1 MYNILCKKAK
11 LKKGDG
17 TVRELHIEKNDAGQR
32 LDKFLSK
39 ALPDMPPSFL
49 YKALRLK
56 KIKRNRKRAD
66 KADILAVGDTL
77 QLFIPEDFFKTKE
90 EDGDL
95 CRLLEGITPRLSILY
110 EDENIMLL
118 NKRPGINVHE
128 DKDGNTNTLI
138 THIQSY
144 LYKKGE
150 YDPKKEQA
158 FAPAL
163 CNRIDRNTGGIV
175 IAAKNAEALR
185 VMNDKIKNREIDK
198 FYLCAVHGIPTPKE
212 ATLEGF
218 LLKDETNNLVR
229 IYKDKKSAALLKKN
243 EGSLCGAQI
252 FGNDPDVMAEG
263 ARLAL
268 EISGCDFLDINM
280 GCPMPKI
287 ANSGD
292 GCGLMRTPELAGNI
306 VEAVVK
312 AVDVPVTVKCRLGW
326 DKGNINVLD
335 FTKRMEDSG
344 AAMVTVHGRTRAM
357 LYSGT
362 ADWDYIRKVKDQL
375 SIPVI
380 ANGDIVDAASA
391 LRCLKWTGADGIMI
405 GRATFG
411 DPWIF
416 QQVSAAMAG
425 LEVPERPVLKDRIAV
440 AVKQFELSEADHGE
454 HIACLEARKHFA
466 WYLRGVR
473 NASYYKKEI
482 TSMNKME
489 DIYRIAK
496 DIVRDLE

>member
-1 MYNILCKKAK
+1 MQFGNIQVKNPLVLGPMAGVTDWAFRTVCAELGANITVTEMVSSRALVYKDQKSAK
-11 LKKGDG
+11 L
-17 TVRELHIEKNDAGQR
+17 
-32 LDKFLSK
+32 
-39 ALPDMPPSFL
+39 
-49 YKALRLK
+49 LR
-56 KIKRNRKRAD
+56 
-66 KADILAVGDTL
+66 
-77 QLFIPEDFFKTKE
+77 
-90 EDGDL
+90 
-95 CRLLEGITPRLSILY
+95 
-110 EDENIMLL
+110 
-118 NKRPGINVHE
+118 
-128 DKDGNTNTLI
+128 
-138 THIQSY
+138 
-144 LYKKGE
+144 
-150 YDPKKEQA
+150 
-158 FAPAL
+158 
-163 CNRIDRNTGGIV
+163 
-175 IAAKNAEALR
+175 
-185 VMNDKIKNREIDK
+185 
-198 FYLCAVHGIPTPKE
+198 
-212 ATLEGF
+212 
-218 LLKDETNNLVR
+218 
-229 IYKDKKSAALLKKN
+229 KN
-243 EGSLCGAQI
+243 EGSICGAQI
-252 FGNDPDVMAEG
+252 FGNDPAIMAEG
-263 ARLAL
+263 ARMAI

-292 GCGLMRTPELAGNI
+292 GCGLMRTPELAGKI
-306 VEAVVK
+306 VEEVAR

-326 DKGNINVLD
+326 DKGSINVLD
-335 FTKRMEDSG
+335 FTKRMEDAG

-357 LYSGT
+357 LYSGV
-362 ADWDYIRKVKDQL
+362 ADWDYIRKVKEQL

-380 ANGDIVDAASA
+380 ANGDVVDAQSA

-425 LEVPERPVLKDRIAV
+425 QEVPERPILKDRIAV
-440 AVKQFELSEADHGE
+440 AVKQFELSEQDHGE

>member
-1 MYNILCKKAK
+1 MKLGRHEIENPLILGPMAGVTDWAFRTICAELGANITVTEMVSSRALVYQDQKSRK
-11 LKKGDG
+11 L
-17 TVRELHIEKNDAGQR
+17 
-32 LDKFLSK
+32 
-39 ALPDMPPSFL
+39 
-49 YKALRLK
+49 LR
-56 KIKRNRKRAD
+56 
-66 KADILAVGDTL
+66 
-77 QLFIPEDFFKTKE
+77 
-90 EDGDL
+90 
-95 CRLLEGITPRLSILY
+95 
-110 EDENIMLL
+110 
-118 NKRPGINVHE
+118 
-128 DKDGNTNTLI
+128 
-138 THIQSY
+138 
-144 LYKKGE
+144 
-150 YDPKKEQA
+150 
-158 FAPAL
+158 
-163 CNRIDRNTGGIV
+163 
-175 IAAKNAEALR
+175 
-185 VMNDKIKNREIDK
+185 
-198 FYLCAVHGIPTPKE
+198 
-212 ATLEGF
+212 
-218 LLKDETNNLVR
+218 
-229 IYKDKKSAALLKKN
+229 KN

-252 FGNDPDVMAEG
+252 FGNDPEIMAQ
-263 ARLAL
+263 AAVLAL

-292 GCGLMRTPELAGNI
+292 GCGLMRTPELAGDI
-306 VEAVVK
+306 VKAVVK

-344 AAMVTVHGRTRAM
+344 ASMVTVHGRTRAM
-357 LYSGT
+357 LYSGV
-362 ADWDYIRKVKDQL
+362 ADWDYIRKVKEQL

-380 ANGDIVDAASA
+380 ANGDIVDVPSA

-416 QQVSAAMAG
+416 QQVSAGMAG
-425 LEVPERPVLKDRIAV
+425 LEVPERPILKDRIAV
-440 AVKQFELSEADHGE
+440 AVKQFELSETDHGE

-489 DIYRIAK
+489 DIYRIAR